1 MPFCFLPGKCVNP
14 ILQVTNL
21 IKHYSEVKAVDGVS
35 FNIEQGTCFGL
46 LGPNG
51 AGKSTTVEILE
62 GIITPTS
69 GEIRYR
75 GKPIGPGFRND
86 AGIMFQNTSLQDY
99 IKVKE
104 ALILFQRFYPRS
116 RPLDELIE
124 RCALNEFLDRDVRNL
139 SGGQRQRLLLAIA
152 LINDPEI
159 IFLDEPT
166 TGLDPQ
172 ARRNFWA
179 LVKQIKAEK
188 KTLILTTHYMEEAHE
203 LCDEIAIMDHGH
215 IISQGSPQALLKAH
229 FDNSVITLP
238 DNDVPDSLDRDDN
251 LALFRKDGQVNILSS
266 DINASILHL
275 IDQGVPLTHLQVRSR
290 TLEDLFLALTG
301 HELRS

>member
-1 MPFCFLPGKCVNP
+1 MPFCFLPGKSVNP

-21 IKHYSEVKAVDGVS
+21 AKHYSEVKAVDGVS
-35 FNIEQGTCFGL
+35 FAIEQGTCFGL

-69 GEIRYR
+69 GNIRYR
-75 GKPIGPGFRND
+75 GEPIGPEFRND
-86 AGIMFQNTSLQDY
+86 AGIMFQSTSLQDY

-124 RCALNEFLDRDVRNL
+124 RCALNKFLDRDVRNL

-172 ARRNFWA
+172 ARRNFWS

-238 DNDVPDSLDRDDN
+238 DSDVPQSLDQDDK
-251 LALFRKDGQVNILSS
+251 LSLFRKEGQVSILSS
-266 DINASILHL
+266 DINTSILHL
-275 IDQGVPLTHLQVRSR
+275 INQGVPLTRLQVRSR

-301 HELRS
+301 HEPRS